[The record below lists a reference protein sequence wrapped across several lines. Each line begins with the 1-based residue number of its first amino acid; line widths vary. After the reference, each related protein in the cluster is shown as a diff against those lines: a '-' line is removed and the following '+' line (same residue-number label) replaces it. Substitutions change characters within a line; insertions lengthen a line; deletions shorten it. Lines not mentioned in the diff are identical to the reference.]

1 MNGFPIN
8 ACYPEGLKGA
18 VDTKWNIQD
27 PLPHLSGIIL
37 GPIKFSSFI
46 EAIQEEND
54 KFVWGAIV
62 ELKEEVKKSIGLIM
76 MIGIKGNLITRQE

>member
-1 MNGFPIN
+1 MDGFPIN
-8 ACYPEGLKGA
+8 ACHPEGLKEA
-18 VDTKWNIQD
+18 VDAKWNIQD
-27 PLPHLSGIIL
+27 PPPHLSGMIL

-46 EAIQEEND
+46 EAVQEEDD
-54 KFVWGAIV
+54 KFVWGAIA